1 MTQKV
6 TKKDFTLLGKILLTV
21 IEISGFVSI
30 FLISNIKGANGK
42 YEFLM
47 LLMISILPQLIFFFV
62 FQKQITN
69 SQTTSG
75 LKD

>member
-1 MTQKV
+1 MTASWS
-6 TKKDFTLLGKILLTV
+6 DFLLPYLILNDQEMYTV
-21 IEISGFVSI
+21 MVQIFSVNATISQ
-30 FLISNIKGANGK
+30 GA
-42 YEFLM
+42 YTYDEFLM